1 MKVTIS
7 TIDEFD
13 RRARR
18 LAKKYVS
25 TLAIHIIIY
34 SVQFVVV

>member
-13 RRARR
+13 RSARR
-18 LAKKYVS
+18 DNVSDNYIKWLVSQAKK
-25 TLAIHIIIY
+25 
-34 SVQFVVV
+34 